1 MMFAPSPG
9 SPLQALA
16 MKWQMLAVMLVAL
29 AREVSLAHK
38 MRAGAGVPKAE
49 LLEAA
54 LYAALVQL
62 SGDIAAASASPDRSA
77 ADEDA
82 RLYLKTAHALL
93 GVTALL
99 IRQLK
104 ADLEAAR
111 AVRAALAGKPAFYSQ
126 AVIRPRPSAPPFLDS
141 G

>member
-29 AREVSLAHK
+29 AREVSLAHRL
-38 MRAGAGVPKAE
+38 RAGAGVPKAE
-49 LLEAA
+49 LLE
-54 LYAALVQL
+54 
-62 SGDIAAASASPDRSA
+62 S
-77 ADEDA
+77 
-82 RLYLKTAHALL
+82 
-93 GVTALL
+93 
-99 IRQLK
+99 
-104 ADLEAAR
+104 DLEAAN
-111 AVRAALAGKPAFYSQ
+111 AMRAALAGKPALYSQ